1 MLVLVWTLLAATP
14 QTWNFDLGPA
24 PLVHVENIAGE
35 IRIEG
40 APGRAAS
47 VEAVRTGG
55 TEQDRARWNVEVDGE
70 GGNLSVRACCGTCGS
85 RHQNCHGDVE
95 VKLTLR
101 VPEDSRIE
109 VSSVAAPVHVT
120 NARGEQRIETVSGD
134 LRVEGSAGALRVGT
148 VSGQVVLAPKEMKPM
163 RIHTISGDVELNL
176 PRGGGARVSLQ
187 SLSGLVNGARG
198 SRDFGGGGPEVR
210 VETVSGD
217 VQVNGG

>member
-1 MLVLVWTLLAATP
+1 MVVLVCTLLAATP
-14 QTWNFDLGPA
+14 QTWKFQLGPA
-24 PLVHVENIAGE
+24 PLVHVADVAGE

-40 APGRAAS
+40 APGRTAS
-47 VEAVRTGG
+47 VEAERTGG
-55 TEQDRARWNVEVDGE
+55 TEQERARWNVEVEDD
-70 GGNLSVRACCGTCGS
+70 GGNLSVRACCGACES
-85 RHQNCHGDVE
+85 RHRNCHGDVE

-120 NARGEQRIETVSGD
+120 GIRGEQRIETVSGD
-134 LRVEGSAGALRVGT
+134 LRVEGSTAPLRVGT

-163 RIHTISGDVELNL
+163 RIHSVSGNIELNL
-176 PRGGGARVSLQ
+176 PRGGGARVSLE
-187 SLSGLVNGARG
+187 SLSGRVNGARG
-198 SRDFGGGGPEVR
+198 TRQFGGDGPEVR